1 VILDIIGLMTGSP
14 LDPPRDPLVL
24 GMFLEH
30 FGLHARS
37 PPPPSSNR
45 RLLED
50 AAAAF
55 STLPYENLTK
65 VLKRARSG
73 SAEGARR
80 APLEVVSDHIAHGT
94 GGTCFSLTAAFLH
107 IARALGW
114 RAEPILADRHY
125 GADTHCALL
134 VWVDG
139 APHLLDPGF
148 LIHRPVPLDGLAETR
163 ISTGFNDVILAP
175 RPGGEKVDLI
185 TVQDG
190 VRSVRLTFKKEP
202 VDPGRFL
209 RVWDDSFS
217 WENDALPAPHSRPGG
232 EPPLLEGVAA
242 PGAPPRVHLEER
254 GGSRRSA
261 GNHPEGVRARRGT
274 HPAGPRDVRD
284 ASVTHVADPEPVKLL
299 AAVLWRE
306 ADALAD
312 ALLRLRGLWGEVDFQ
327 GPDRPFDG
335 TDYYEKEMGAGLQRR
350 IISFTDL
357 VPSDSLTLRK
367 LEAAGVEEA
376 LRGPVGRRVNID
388 PGYLDVHKVV
398 LASFK
403 PGAPKVHLGRGVHA
417 DIVCRY
423 SKGKFQPLEWSFG
436 DFRRGAYD
444 EELGAIRARYKGQLA
459 AVTSSWAPGGSR
471 AASGPPAASPRPTS
485 GGARSVRRR

>member
-1 VILDIIGLMTGSP
+1 VIPDIIGLMTGSP

-30 FGLHARS
+30 FGLHAKG

-45 RLLED
+45 RLLEE

-217 WENDALPAPHSRPGG
+217 WEMMRYPLLTRARGASHLYLRQSRLQVRRPGSTWRS
-232 EPPLLEGVAA
+232 EVAPA
-242 PGAPPRVHLEER
+242 DLPGIIQ
-254 GGSRRSA
+254 
-261 GNHPEGVRARRGT
+261 
-274 HPAGPRDVRD
+274 
-284 ASVTHVADPEPVKLL
+284 
-299 AAVLWRE
+299 RE
-306 ADALAD
+306 F
-312 ALLRLRGLWGEVDFQ
+312 GLD
-327 GPDRPFDG
+327 
-335 TDYYEKEMGAGLQRR
+335 AGLTRQA
-350 IISFTDL
+350 
-357 VPSDSLTLRK
+357 
-367 LEAAGVEEA
+367 LEMFEMH
-376 LRGPVGRRVNID
+376 P
-388 PGYLDVHKVV
+388 
-398 LASFK
+398 
-403 PGAPKVHLGRGVHA
+403 
-417 DIVCRY
+417 
-423 SKGKFQPLEWSFG
+423 
-436 DFRRGAYD
+436 
-444 EELGAIRARYKGQLA
+444 
-459 AVTSSWAPGGSR
+459 
-471 AASGPPAASPRPTS
+471 
-485 GGARSVRRR
+485 